1 MIKLSKIQDIKI
13 TDLRADPE
21 SALQRIASTKV
32 SLRITSHG
40 KPKGYLVDV
49 EYYDAFLHQLA
60 ELERELTSFRK

>member
-21 SALQRIASTKV
+21 SALQRIASNKV

-40 KPKGYLVDV
+40 KPKAYLVDV
-49 EYYDAFLHQLA
+49 EYYNASLRRMD
-60 ELERELTSFRK
+60 ELERELMSFRK